1 MSDKPIPPIPQN
13 RKPRFFRAS
22 ETAGAQ
28 GEQGQVAPKPQGTE
42 PHPPTPQAPP
52 AAPAPRPQQAPRPPK
67 ILRPPK
73 APDAQARVR
82 QPEPTP
88 VAPAPQPAA
97 ALHQP
102 RDKQTKAPETDPLM
116 DSPVDDD
123 LLDENTSSTIPTLKD
138 IKKGFRWTGIFLSAV
153 SMLAVMAFTSW
164 LHSFIDVLMA
174 RSDWIGWTTFG
185 LVAIAS
191 FALLI
196 IGLKEL
202 LALHRLKKLGKLR
215 EEAERAI
222 KHDERKPAQNVQTR
236 ITSLFHG
243 RKSLAWGLAA
253 LKEQQDDVL
262 SARDR
267 LILVERNLMVPLDLD
282 ARKIVADH
290 AKTVSVMTA
299 ISPFV
304 FLDMLLVAV
313 QNFKMLRK
321 LMALYGG
328 RPGLLSQFKMV
339 KMMIANLAASGGIAV
354 GADLLAHV
362 MGRQVATKLAGR
374 IGEGLVN
381 GSLTARLGI
390 TATKLIRPL
399 PYIEA
404 KPTGIKSFVKELT
417 KGSKGDGSK
426 GTKA

>member
-1 MSDKPIPPIPQN
+1 MSDKPIPPANKP
-13 RKPRFFRAS
+13 RKPRFFRPG
-22 ETAGAQ
+22 ETQEPVQVPEADDRK
-28 GEQGQVAPKPQGTE
+28 VAPE
-42 PHPPTPQAPP
+42 PRVHVKAQDKVQAQTQAPQPEPVP
-52 AAPAPRPQQAPRPPK
+52 AAP
-67 ILRPPK
+67 
-73 APDAQARVR
+73 
-82 QPEPTP
+82 T
-88 VAPAPQPAA
+88 PQPAA

-102 RDKQTKAPETDPLM
+102 KDKKAKAAEPDPAFEEPAQ
-116 DSPVDDD
+116 DEAPG
-123 LLDENTSSTIPTLKD
+123 ENTSGTIPTLKD

-153 SMLAVMAFTSW
+153 GALAVMAFTSW
-164 LHSFIDVLMA
+164 LHSFIGDLMA

-185 LVAIAS
+185 LVAIAC
-191 FALLI
+191 FALLVI
-196 IGLKEL
+196 ALKEL
-202 LALHRLKKLGKLR
+202 LALRRLKKLGKLR
-215 EEAERAI
+215 EQAERAI
-222 KHDERKPAQNVQTR
+222 KHDERKPAQKVQAR

-243 RKSLAWGLAA
+243 RKSLSWGLAG
-253 LKEQQDDVL
+253 LEEHKDDVL

-267 LILVERNLMVPLDLD
+267 LILVERNLLVPLDAD

-328 RPGLLSQFKMV
+328 RPGLFSQVKMV

-362 MGRQVATKLAGR
+362 MGRQVATRLAGR

-417 KGSKGDGSK
+417 RGSRRDGSK
-426 GTKA
+426 EAKA

>member
-1 MSDKPIPPIPQN
+1 MSDKPIPPATSP
-13 RKPRFFRAS
+13 RKPRFFRPG
-22 ETAGAQ
+22 ETQEPVQVPKATEKTNAPEAQ
-28 GEQGQVAPKPQGTE
+28 VQVKAQA
-42 PHPPTPQAPP
+42 PHPE
-52 AAPAPRPQQAPRPPK
+52 PAPVPF
-67 ILRPPK
+67 
-73 APDAQARVR
+73 
-82 QPEPTP
+82 
-88 VAPAPQPAA
+88 APAPQPTA

-102 RDKQTKAPETDPLM
+102 KDKKAKSPEPDPIFEELAEEEA
-116 DSPVDDD
+116 PG
-123 LLDENTSSTIPTLKD
+123 ENTGGTIPTLKD
-138 IKKGFRWTGIFLSAV
+138 IKKGFRWTGIFLSAL
-153 SMLAVMAFTSW
+153 SMLAVMAFTNW
-164 LHSFIDVLMA
+164 MHSFIDELMA
-174 RSDWIGWTTFG
+174 RSDWIGWLTFG
-185 LVAIAS
+185 LVALAV
-191 FALLI
+191 FALLVI
-196 IGLKEL
+196 ALKEL
-202 LALHRLKKLGKLR
+202 LALRRLKKLGKMR
-215 EEAERAI
+215 EQAERAI
-222 KHDERKPAQNVQTR
+222 KHDERKPALKVQTR

-243 RKSLAWGLAA
+243 RKSLSWGLAG
-253 LKEQQDDVL
+253 LEEHKDDVL

-267 LILVERNLMVPLDLD
+267 LILVERNLLVPLDRD

-328 RPGLLSQFKMV
+328 RPGLFSQVKMI

-354 GADLLAHV
+354 GADLLGHV

-417 KGSKGDGSK
+417 RGAKKE
-426 GTKA
+426 A

>member
-1 MSDKPIPPIPQN
+1 MSDKPIPPTPQN

-22 ETAGAQ
+22 ETAAPE
-28 GEQGQVAPKPQGTE
+28 GEQGQSTPQPHGTE
-42 PHPPTPQAPP
+42 PQAPTPQASP
-52 AAPAPRPQQAPRPPK
+52 ASPTPRTPQAPRPPK

-73 APDAQARVR
+73 ASASQEGPQQA
-82 QPEPTP
+82 EPMP
-88 VAPAPQPAA
+88 VAPTPQPAA

-102 RDKQTKAPETDPLM
+102 KDKQTKAPETDPF
-116 DSPVDDD
+116 VDPPMSDD
-123 LLDENTSSTIPTLKD
+123 LLDETTSSTIPTLKD

-153 SMLAVMAFTSW
+153 GMLAVMAFTSW

-174 RSDWIGWTTFG
+174 RSDWIGWITFG
-185 LVAIAS
+185 LVAIAV

-215 EEAERAI
+215 DEAERAI
-222 KHDERKPAQNVQTR
+222 KHDERKPAQKVQSR

-267 LILVERNLMVPLDLD
+267 LILVERNLLVPLDHD

-328 RPGLLSQFKMV
+328 RPGLFSQVKMI

-417 KGSKGDGSK
+417 RGSKTNDSK
-426 GTKA
+426 AQTA

>member
-1 MSDKPIPPIPQN
+1 MSDKPIPPANNPP
-13 RKPRFFRAS
+13 RKPRFFR
-22 ETAGAQ
+22 TDKT
-28 GEQGQVAPKPQGTE
+28 PE
-42 PHPPTPQAPP
+42 PVQ
-52 AAPAPRPQQAPRPPK
+52 APAPE
-67 ILRPPK
+67 
-73 APDAQARVR
+73 
-82 QPEPTP
+82 PEPTP
-88 VAPAPQPAA
+88 IPAPISEPTFVTSKAPEPEKTEKIVTPKAKPKPRAAKIMQESVPVETAPLPVA

-102 RDKQTKAPETDPLM
+102 KDKQTKAPEEEAEPLFNTLA
-116 DSPVDDD
+116 DEEPQS
-123 LLDENTSSTIPTLKD
+123 ENTSGTIPTLKD

-153 SMLAVMAFTSW
+153 GLLAAMAFTSW
-164 LHSFIDVLMA
+164 VHSFVADLMA
-174 RSDWIGWTTFG
+174 RNDWLGWLTFG
-185 LVAIAS
+185 LVAIAV

-196 IGLKEL
+196 IALKEL
-202 LALHRLKKLGKLR
+202 LALRRLKKLGKLR
-215 EEAERAI
+215 EQAERAI
-222 KHDERKPAQNVQTR
+222 KHDERQPALGVQTR

-243 RKSLAWGLAA
+243 RKSLAWGLAS
-253 LKEQQDDVL
+253 LKEHQSDVL

-267 LILVERNLMVPLDLD
+267 LILVERNLLVPLDQD

-313 QNFKMLRK
+313 QNFKMMRK

-328 RPGLLSQFKMV
+328 RPGMLSQFKMV

-362 MGRQVATKLAGR
+362 MGRQVATRLAGR

-417 KGSKGDGSK
+417 RGAKKE
-426 GTKA
+426 A

>member
-1 MSDKPIPPIPQN
+1 MSDKPIPPVNTP
-13 RKPRFFRAS
+13 RKPRFFRPG
-22 ETAGAQ
+22 ETQEPVQLPKATEKTNAPEAQ
-28 GEQGQVAPKPQGTE
+28 VQVKA
-42 PHPPTPQAPP
+42 QAP
-52 AAPAPRPQQAPRPPK
+52 
-67 ILRPPK
+67 
-73 APDAQARVR
+73 
-82 QPEPTP
+82 QPEPAP
-88 VAPAPQPAA
+88 VPFAPAPQPTA

-102 RDKQTKAPETDPLM
+102 KDKKAKSPEPDPIFEELAEEEA
-116 DSPVDDD
+116 PG
-123 LLDENTSSTIPTLKD
+123 ENTGGTIPTLKD
-138 IKKGFRWTGIFLSAV
+138 IKKGFRWTGIFLSAL
-153 SMLAVMAFTSW
+153 SMLAVMAFTNW
-164 LHSFIDVLMA
+164 MHSFIDELMA
-174 RSDWIGWTTFG
+174 RSDWIGWLTFG
-185 LVAIAS
+185 LVALAV
-191 FALLI
+191 FALLVI
-196 IGLKEL
+196 ALKEL
-202 LALHRLKKLGKLR
+202 LALRRLKKLGKMR
-215 EEAERAI
+215 EQAERAI
-222 KHDERKPAQNVQTR
+222 KHDERKPALKVQTR

-243 RKSLAWGLAA
+243 RKSLSWGLAG
-253 LKEQQDDVL
+253 LEEHKDDVL

-267 LILVERNLMVPLDLD
+267 LILVERNLLVPLDRD

-328 RPGLLSQFKMV
+328 RPGLFSQVKMI

-354 GADLLAHV
+354 GADLLGHV

-417 KGSKGDGSK
+417 KG
-426 GTKA
+426 TKKEA